1 MRQRQQQVASEGRS
15 WRLVRAAL
23 GRLPLAALA
32 LQLGLGL
39 ADLWLGRSVRP
50 WAEVASVQVVR
61 CACVFFLFYRK
72 RGEVKNN
79 SNEFIKIP

>member
-1 MRQRQQQVASEGRS
+1 M
-15 WRLVRAAL
+15 RAAL

-39 ADLWLGRSVRP
+39 AGLWLGRSVRP

-61 CACVFFLFYRK
+61 CACVFLLFFK
-72 RGEVKNN
+72 LNTKVALNN
-79 SNEFIKIP
+79 SNE